1 MYIMYAQLI
10 SEYESLAAAETVLR
24 VNIEQMPKVHETF
37 QSALDALTSYG
48 QVPKGV
54 CLTISEA

>member
-1 MYIMYAQLI
+1 MYIMFAQL
-10 SEYESLAAAETVLR
+10 SSKYESLAAAETVLR
-24 VNIEQMPKVHETF
+24 INLEQLSKVHETF